1 LVLYVPWMATGSEHS
16 DVKRRAGW
24 LPDQDALETWLAG
37 HRQRVE
43 AKGTQVVLHPVI
55 AEFRELLDREPV
67 LRMYVERMIAEVPHT
82 KAYSQRHLES
92 VDQLLRLINEV
103 LTMAPEFGD
112 QAMTLP
118 LNAIL
123 DWTMGTTAGFAV
135 YRDVRFN
142 AMLKKVLT
150 VWCEFLSSGDSRYV
164 LNETPSGWKSG
175 AARQAVRIEQ
185 YEHDPDDEFW
195 GFASW
200 NDYFTRRF
208 TDGQRP
214 VDSPDDDKVIVS
226 ACESTPYAIKSD
238 VQLRDRFWIKS
249 QPYSLADMLA
259 GDESVEEFVGGTVY
273 QAFLS
278 ATNYHRWHS
287 PVAGT
292 IVRAFVQEGTYYS
305 EADSEGPNA
314 VESQNSQ
321 GYLAHVAARAIILIH
336 ADDPVIGLMAFLPVG
351 MNEVSSCLINPN
363 IKAGYHVAKGAEVGY
378 FQFGGSTHCLIFR
391 PGVIADFALQA
402 LPQPGDPE
410 SPLVRVR
417 SRLATARATK
427 LSDAHPRSPGLSPPG
442 TPCTPPCHG
451 GPTTSSAASTPTW
464 SCCSDALSPRPAGC
478 PSDPSRSP
486 DAAVRPPPRMPP
498 RDECDLKRPFRCLL
512 GSGPRHGRKPQPSDA
527 STRRHPTALQSK
539 PRSTPLAVH
548 GGGEVFPI
556 HGAHWSLLATDLT
569 AWTQLL
575 VSAPEHPARR
585 WERKRKRL
593 RLST

>member
-1 LVLYVPWMATGSEHS
+1 VGRRLVVALPAGSRCLTLRGLVLREGNRKLFIAGGRLAEREVNLGWCCYVPGMATGSERA

-24 LPDQDALETWLAG
+24 LPDQDALEAWLAG

-55 AEFRELLDREPV
+55 VEFRELLDREPV
-67 LRMYVERMIAEVPHT
+67 LRMYVERMIVEVPQT

-92 VDQLLRLINEV
+92 VDQLLGLINEV
-103 LTMAPEFGD
+103 LTMAPDFGD
-112 QAMTLP
+112 QAVTLP

-135 YRDVRFN
+135 YRDPRFN
-142 AMLKKVLT
+142 AMLKKVLA
-150 VWCEFLSSGDSRYV
+150 VWCEFLSSRDSLYV
-164 LNETPSGWKSG
+164 LNETPSGWKSE
-175 AARQAVRIEQ
+175 AARQAVGIEQ
-185 YEHDPDDEFW
+185 YEHDPADEFW

-214 VDSPDDDKVIVS
+214 VASPDDDKVIVS

-259 GDESVEEFVGGTVY
+259 DDESVEAFVGGTVY

-287 PVAGT
+287 PVAGM

-305 EADSEGPNA
+305 EADSEGPDA
-314 VESQNSQ
+314 VEAQNSQ
-321 GYLAHVAARAIILIH
+321 GYLAHVAARAISLIH
-336 ADDPVIGLMAFLPVG
+336 ADDPVIGLTAFLPVG
-351 MNEVSSCLINPN
+351 MNEVSSCLIKPT
-363 IKAGYHVAKGAEVGY
+363 IKAGYHVEKGEELGY

-402 LPQPGDPE
+402 LPQPHDPQA
-410 SPLVRVR
+410 PLVRVR

-427 LSDAHPRSPGLSPPG
+427 
-442 TPCTPPCHG
+442 
-451 GPTTSSAASTPTW
+451 
-464 SCCSDALSPRPAGC
+464 
-478 PSDPSRSP
+478 
-486 DAAVRPPPRMPP
+486 
-498 RDECDLKRPFRCLL
+498 
-512 GSGPRHGRKPQPSDA
+512 
-527 STRRHPTALQSK
+527 
-539 PRSTPLAVH
+539 
-548 GGGEVFPI
+548 
-556 HGAHWSLLATDLT
+556 
-569 AWTQLL
+569 
-575 VSAPEHPARR
+575 
-585 WERKRKRL
+585 
-593 RLST
+593 